1 MRPPF
6 PWLLSG
12 ANYLAVLEICAD
24 ISEMKRKVE
33 RQRRGKGADRVMPE
47 EQWSGVEINS
57 PSLHHRESASLG
69 CLRGETRKADK
80 SCATG
85 KTGGVERLATFRAG
99 SGSARDPVGMKKP
112 AFRQRFAGGGG
123 CCGQTSSAI
132 ISVKA
137 GCGSS
142 MSSAEQV
149 AMSFT
154 SFARW
159 LSFRTYRATGR
170 RSVWPWLRRMAKRA
184 IQTRSHN
191 LPASSWPV
199 TPSGTAT

>member
-1 MRPPF
+1 MRPAF
-6 PWLLSG
+6 PVIERSELT
-12 ANYLAVLEICAD
+12 LAVLGVYAD
-24 ISEMKRKVE
+24 MSGTERKVE
-33 RQRRGKGADRVMPE
+33 CQRRGKGADRVRPE
-47 EQWSGVEINS
+47 AQWSGVEINS
-57 PSLHHRESASLG
+57 PSLHHRESASLDSSPLEAG
-69 CLRGETRKADK
+69 Q

-123 CCGQTSSAI
+123 CCGQSSSAI

-142 MSSAEQV
+142 MSSAEQT

-159 LSFRTYRATGR
+159 LSLRTYRATGK
-170 RSVWPWLRRMAKRA
+170 RSVWP
-184 IQTRSHN
+184 
-191 LPASSWPV
+191 
-199 TPSGTAT
+199 